1 MSTYII
7 AEVGPNH
14 NGSFDM
20 AMKYIEELSKIGVDA
35 VKFQLAS
42 PDAFI
47 SKDAFKVKYQKER
60 DDAKSPIEMSK
71 RNQISKESHIK
82 LAKKCSEYGITYLAS
97 GFDIDSVRF
106 LNEVIDVPIF
116 KIASG
121 EIFSLDIID
130 YIASV
135 NKPILLSTGMATFN
149 EIEGSLKLLNQNF
162 PKDITILHCISKY
175 PVPLEQVNL
184 KVMKK
189 LAKRF
194 GYPVG
199 FSDHTEGIESSM
211 IAVALGAS
219 VIEKHVTFD
228 KNWKGADHKA
238 SATIEEF
245 KHLVTNIRKTEKIL
259 GDSKKHFSESEIEI
273 RNSVRKSIVTNRTI
287 MKGEIIQEQ
296 DICFK
301 RPGYGF
307 LPIEKNIVVG
317 RKAKHDIEENRIIK
331 KSDLI

>member
-1 MSTYII
+1 MKTYII

-14 NGSFDM
+14 NGSVEL

-47 SKDAFKVKYQKER
+47 SKDAFKVKYQRER
-60 DDAKSPIEMSK
+60 DEADSPIEMSK
-71 RNQISKESHIK
+71 RNQLSKESHIQ
-82 LAKKCSEYGITYLAS
+82 LAKKCSENGITYLAS
-97 GFDIDSVRF
+97 AFDIDSIRF
-106 LNEVIDVPIF
+106 LNEIIDVPLF

-135 NKPILLSTGMATFN
+135 NKPILLSTGMASYN
-149 EIEGSLKLLNQNF
+149 EIETSLKLLNQNF

-184 KVMKK
+184 NVMNE
-189 LAKRF
+189 LAKKF
-194 GYPVG
+194 SYSIG

-238 SATIEEF
+238 SATIDEF
-245 KHLVTNIRKTEKIL
+245 KHLVQNIRKTEKVL
-259 GDSKKHFSESEIEI
+259 GNSVKHFSESENEI
-273 RNSVRKSIVTNRTI
+273 
-287 MKGEIIQEQ
+287 
-296 DICFK
+296 
-301 RPGYGF
+301 
-307 LPIEKNIVVG
+307 
-317 RKAKHDIEENRIIK
+317 
-331 KSDLI
+331 

>member
-1 MSTYII
+1 MKTYII

-14 NGSFDM
+14 NGSVEL

-47 SKDAFKVKYQKER
+47 SKDAFKVKYQRER

-71 RNQISKESHIK
+71 RNQLSKESHIK

-106 LNEVIDVPIF
+106 LNEVINVPIF

-135 NKPILLSTGMATFN
+135 NKPILLSTGMASFK
-149 EIEGSLKLLNQNF
+149 EIEVSLKLLNNNF
-162 PKDITILHCISKY
+162 PKEIIILHCISNY
-175 PVPLEQVNL
+175 PAPLEQVNL
-184 KVMKK
+184 NVMKK
-189 LAKRF
+189 LAKKF
-194 GYPVG
+194 GYSVG
-199 FSDHTEGIESSM
+199 FSDHTEGIESAM

-245 KHLVTNIRKTEKIL
+245 KNLVDNIRKTEKIL
-259 GDSKKHFSESEIEI
+259 GNSTKYFSESEIEI
-273 RNSVRKSIVTNRTI
+273 RKAVRKSIVAKRNI
-287 MKGEIIQEQ
+287 LKGEIICEQ
-296 DICFK
+296 DLCFK
-301 RPGYGF
+301 RPGSGI

-317 RKAKHDIEENRIIK
+317 RKAKNDIEEDRIIK
-331 KSDLI
+331 KTDLI